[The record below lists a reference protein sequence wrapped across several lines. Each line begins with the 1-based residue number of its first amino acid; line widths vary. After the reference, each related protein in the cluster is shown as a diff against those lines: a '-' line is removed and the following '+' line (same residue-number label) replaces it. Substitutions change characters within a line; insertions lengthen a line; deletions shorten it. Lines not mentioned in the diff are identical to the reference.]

1 MRGSSVLRLVNAWAL
16 PLALLVLFC
25 LYQYRYSTYPSV
37 PGNSAQYPLGW
48 WGWIDQGL
56 YWKSAKAFSVLDLR
70 PASHFYPPLYPLI
83 GALFLPISE
92 MHPFYLVNFVL
103 MAGFFLL
110 VFRLFQPH
118 LGPAPAA
125 LLTLAGMVGYPIIGL
140 QWVVPWTSTLG
151 AFLLAAALVLLD
163 RFDRLRKSS
172 LPASTFAANAFLF
185 GIVVGAQ
192 IPVRPADFATTAPA
206 AIAYASLVVA
216 MAVGH
221 EPDPRRKGI
230 VSIGAGAAG
239 FALPVLFFTTF
250 NYLSA
255 GTLAG
260 TYFQAVAGGIGF
272 DIFQV
277 TERLFSLLVASQVY
291 FLEFNADW
299 ISVIPILFTA
309 VVLAIVFTV
318 FPAPLFMRVAG
329 LMMAVHLIVYA
340 SYRDSVPTGMFR
352 YFNVHYYKWMFPIAL
367 GIVAYKLK
375 PSTFWRRGAVAVAT
389 GALIILFIASVT
401 VQRRDVPILAS
412 TSQDRTVKL
421 DVQQPNTIQIIDL
434 VSVKAPPESNAIT
447 VDTSVT
453 IDGKQLFPIRDYR
466 FVANQRVVRLILAS
480 PQSAGSVEIH
490 LSKYVE
496 PPKPGWATRAS
507 SMNFRLGLPFAQ
519 QRLDTSVPG
528 LPVSLPPATP
538 PGSGAG

>member
-16 PLALLVLFC
+16 PLALVVLFC
-25 LYQYRYSTYPSV
+25 LYQYRYLTYPSV
-37 PGNSAQYPLGW
+37 PGNNAQYPLGW

-56 YWKSAKAFSVLDLR
+56 YWKSAKAFAVLDLR
-70 PASHFYPPLYPLI
+70 PASHFYPPLYPLF

-92 MHPFYLVNFVL
+92 MHPFYLVNLAL

-110 VFRLFQPH
+110 VFRLFRPH
-118 LGPAPAA
+118 LGPAAAA
-125 LLTLAGMVGYPIIGL
+125 LFTLAGMVGYPIIGL

-163 RFDRLRKSS
+163 RFDRLRHSS
-172 LPASTFAANAFLF
+172 LPASTFATNAILF

-192 IPVRPADFATTAPA
+192 IPVRTADFATTAPA

-216 MAVGH
+216 MAVGN
-221 EPDPRRKGI
+221 EPDARRNGI

-239 FALPVLFFTTF
+239 FAMPVLFFATF

-277 TERLFSLLVASQVY
+277 PERLFSLLVASQVY

-299 ISVIPILFTA
+299 ISVIPILFIA
-309 VVLAIVFTV
+309 VVLAIVLIV
-318 FPAPLFMRVAG
+318 FPEPLFMRVAG

-367 GIVAYKLK
+367 GIVAYRLK
-375 PSTFWRRGAVAVAT
+375 PSAFGRREAITVAT
-389 GALIILFIASVT
+389 GALIVLLVASVT
-401 VQRRDVPILAS
+401 AQRRDVPILAS
-412 TSQDRTVKL
+412 TSEDRTVRL
-421 DVQQPNTIQIIDL
+421 DVQQPNAIQIIDL
-434 VSVKAPPESNAIT
+434 VGVKAPPESNAIT
-447 VDTSVT
+447 VETSAT
-453 IDGKQLFPIRDYR
+453 IDGRQLFPVRDYR
-466 FVANQRVVRLILAS
+466 FVANEKLVRLILAS
-480 PQSAGSVEIH
+480 PQNAGSVEIH

-496 PPKPGWATRAS
+496 PPKPGWTARAS
-507 SMNFRLGLPFAQ
+507 SMSFRLGLPFAQ

-528 LPVSLPPATP
+528 SPFSLPP
-538 PGSGAG
+538 GGAH